1 VRPRPPTQP
10 LQRLPADRFAAS
22 GDGYIPFVATGRL
35 ESKAPESAQETVRL
49 LVVANE
55 TVGGRALL
63 DEITRRTAGRQAE
76 VLVVAPALVRSRIKH
91 GLGDVDEAVE
101 QARDRLERSLEAIRR
116 LGVSVRGEVGDSD
129 PNLAIRDALAFFP
142 ADEVIISTHPRER
155 STWLER
161 DVVERA
167 RSEIEQ
173 PITHVVV
180 DLEAERGRDEVQ
192 QIERIP
198 RRSRGRAGSDGTED
212 VDYLPPM
219 PWRDRVTLVVGI
231 VGTIVLGVLAML
243 CPEGGEI
250 DGGCAARI
258 LIAIGA
264 FMITVWHVVALIIMG
279 SVRYR
284 GFWERAAAD
293 LVLFGIPPAI
303 VVSIIVG

>member
-1 VRPRPPTQP
+1 VAAERVQSGPPAETERPTLRM
-10 LQRLPADRFAAS
+10 
-22 GDGYIPFVATGRL
+22 
-35 ESKAPESAQETVRL
+35 

-63 DEITRRTAGRQAE
+63 EEIARKTNGRRAE
-76 VLVVAPALVRSRIKH
+76 VMVVAPALVSSRIRY

-101 QARDRLERSLEAIRR
+101 QARERLERSIDEIRK
-116 LGVSVRGEVGDSD
+116 LGVEVRGEVGDAD
-129 PNLAIRDALAFFP
+129 PNLAIRDALALFP
-142 ADEVIISTHPRER
+142 ADEALIATHPRER
-155 STWLER
+155 SNWLEK

-180 DLEAERGRDEVQ
+180 DLEAEGQSQLREV
-192 QIERIP
+192 ERIP
-198 RRSRGRAGSDGTED
+198 ARRRRRRD
-212 VDYLPPM
+212 VPEQEELSYLPPLTR
-219 PWRDRVTLVVGI
+219 RDQLTLVVGI
-231 VGTIVLGVLAML
+231 VGTITLGILAML
-243 CPEGGEI
+243 CPDNGHVG
-250 DGGCAARI
+250 GGCAARI
-258 LIAIGA
+258 LIAIAA

-303 VVSIIVG
+303 VISAILG

>member
-1 VRPRPPTQP
+1 VT
-10 LQRLPADRFAAS
+10 A
-22 GDGYIPFVATGRL
+22 GRL
-35 ESKAPESAQETVRL
+35 ESNAPPESAQETVRL

-63 DEITRRTAGRQAE
+63 EEIARRTAGRRAE
-76 VLVVAPALVRSRIKH
+76 VQVVAPALVRSRIKH

-101 QARDRLERSLEAIRR
+101 QARERLERSLDAIRR

-142 ADEVIISTHPRER
+142 ADEVIISTHPESR
-155 STWLER
+155 STWLEK

-167 RSEIEQ
+167 REEIEP

-180 DLEAERGRDEVQ
+180 DLEAEGDSPEVRAVERFPERGR
-192 QIERIP
+192 R
-198 RRSRGRAGSDGTED
+198 RAGVPEEEQI
-212 VDYLPPM
+212 DYLPPLAL
-219 PWRDRVTLVVGI
+219 RDRLTLVIGI

-243 CPEGGEI
+243 CPDQGNIG
-250 DGGCAARI
+250 GGCAARI

-279 SVRYR
+279 SVRYH

-293 LVLFGIPPAI
+293 MVLFGIPPAI
-303 VVSIIVG
+303 VISALLG